1 MVTIIAAASAGLV
14 GVLVGAVIV
23 IAAVNVRVKY
33 DEGRANRNKELDFTV
48 KEIETLNLL
57 NQKVNEILQK
67 RNLFRSDYVSFD
79 AFDDNYI
86 TIDDFVYL
94 QTFTS
99 QNNFYLP
106 TYLIEEF
113 FKNTSHRRVILSPEE
128 TVRLGGYTYKGG
140 RVIMENFS
148 DDLVRIMEEKKI
160 YLKQLSN
167 QPLSYF
173 VSK

>member
-1 MVTIIAAASAGLV
+1 MTILIAAIAGFF
-14 GVLVGAVIV
+14 GILVGAILVIFAFNLR
-23 IAAVNVRVKY
+23 IKY
-33 DEGRANRNKELDFTV
+33 DEGKERRSRELEYTV

-79 AFDDNYI
+79 SFDDNYI
-86 TIDDFVYL
+86 TIDDFVFL

-106 TYLIEEF
+106 TYLVEEF
-113 FKNTSHRRVILSPEE
+113 FKNNSHRRVILSPEE

-140 RVIMENFS
+140 RALMETFS

-173 VSK
+173 VS